1 MPIFSLPGRYGIGTF
16 GDNAY
21 RFCGQA
27 CRGRTEILA
36 DMPLGPTGYG
46 DSPYQSFSTFAGSPY
61 YIDLEVFGES
71 VLPKEQRELC
81 EPESD
86 DDRVDYGHLYETR
99 LEALYHAYQVENYCG
114 LEKEF
119 PDFESPSAES
129 RPSGWRIMPCS

>member
-21 RFCGQA
+21 RFADKLAEAGQKYWQ
-27 CRGRTEILA
+27 IL
-36 DMPLGPTGYG
+36 PLGPTGYG

-61 YIDLEVFGES
+61 YIDLEVFDES

-81 EPESD
+81 ESESG

-119 PDFESPSAES
+119 SDF
-129 RPSGWRIMPCS
+129 